1 MSVQSLLL
9 IVCALGLCHCDN
21 CSYTALEKHLNLD
34 NQSQDIRP
42 VSDWNNITYV
52 FISMTLYT
60 VINLDTNLQSLTSY
74 VWFSM
79 EWKNEFIQWDPNMFC
94 NITHFFYKPNK
105 LWAPDI
111 YIVEMTEADD
121 KNPVIPFY
129 GINNDGLISFGKPIR
144 IASTCNLDVYFFPF
158 DTQHCNI
165 TVINYFEED
174 IQFTPKYNSSYI
186 YKQSK
191 DSFFNI
197 GEWKLLNFSV
207 TNLPNGVRYQ
217 VTIKRN
223 ASVQV
228 IAFIVPICFLIF
240 LDVIAMFIHL
250 EDTQR
255 LMFKITV
262 VLGFAL
268 LLVVLNQVLATS
280 ESPPLLSVFC
290 CTCMAIMVAS
300 IMGSIATTYMND
312 LSDTNQEVPGW
323 IHLLV
328 IKFLAR
334 VLFFKVPHRHE
345 VKVETIIED
354 DNSGYTEIGLVSHRA
369 RDPLYTENS
378 LEVEL
383 LKMLLKE
390 VQNIHKKLIDANED
404 DEETDWHTVAL
415 VVDRLFLIFYLI
427 TIFILFVTVFTLW
440 AQN

>member
-1 MSVQSLLL
+1 M
-9 IVCALGLCHCDN
+9 
-21 CSYTALEKHLNLD
+21 HLKLNEYL
-34 NQSQDIRP
+34 
-42 VSDWNNITYV
+42 V
-52 FISMTLYT
+52 LKK
-60 VINLDTNLQSLTSY
+60 
-74 VWFSM
+74 VW
-79 EWKNEFIQWDPNMFC
+79 
-94 NITHFFYKPNK
+94 
-105 LWAPDI
+105 
-111 YIVEMTEADD
+111 TEADD

-129 GINNDGLISFGKPIR
+129 NIDNNGLISFGKPIR

-158 DTQHCNI
+158 DTQRCNI
-165 TVINYFEED
+165 TVLNYFNDD
-174 IQFTPKYNSSYI
+174 IEFIPKYDSSYI
-186 YKQSK
+186 NNRSK
-191 DSFFNI
+191 EHFFNI

-207 TNLPNGVRYQ
+207 YDIPNGAQYV

-250 EDTQR
+250 EDTER

-300 IMGSIATTYMND
+300 IIGSIATTYMND
-312 LSDTNQEVPGW
+312 LSDTNSEVPGW
-323 IHLLV
+323 IHFLV
-328 IKFLAR
+328 IKCLAR
-334 VLFFKVPHRHE
+334 VLFFKLPHRHE
-345 VKVETIIED
+345 VKTETLTKD
-354 DNSGYTEIGLVSHRA
+354 GYTVNTEISLASHQVI
-369 RDPLYTENS
+369 DVLYTNMENS

-383 LKMLLKE
+383 LKTLLKE

-404 DEETDWHTVAL
+404 NEETDWHTVAL

-427 TIFILFVTVFTLW
+427 TIFLLFVVVFTRW